1 VWQGCPLS
9 PTLFNIFIDDLA
21 LGTEASGALVP
32 TGNRSTWQTST
43 LTVGCTLFADDAYG
57 GKKVMVQSKMPKF
70 DTFINNC
77 FQILS
82 RQALH
87 AQTLGF
93 IHPQTKEFMNF
104 ETELPEDMS
113 QLLEKFR
120 AYVQQNY

>member
-1 VWQGCPLS
+1 
-9 PTLFNIFIDDLA
+9 
-21 LGTEASGALVP
+21 
-32 TGNRSTWQTST
+32 
-43 LTVGCTLFADDAYG
+43 
-57 GKKVMVQSKMPKF
+57 MVQSKMPKF

-113 QLLEKFR
+113 QLLDKFR
-120 AYVQQNY
+120 TYVQQNY